1 MPRLHHALDDLQLRR
16 WIAAKEPISRAD
28 GDGLTFTLSEFGTAT
43 WVLRYS
49 RGPRRREVT
58 LGNYPDMPLA
68 EARKRAR
75 ALRVRIDDGEDPAA
89 DKKVEKARSRSA
101 MTVDQLCNDYIE
113 KRFGALSQNTVEMY
127 TGLIDGVIRP
137 KLGSLSVEAI
147 TPADVV
153 YMIETCGR
161 PWSVCGTLM
170 VVVRS
175 IFGHAV
181 SRRQI
186 NFNPATGIDL
196 KSVLGDRPPKRKRVM
211 LDKGELHVLL
221 RDIDKLIGRTDG
233 LMFRILLATC
243 VRSIELITAEKAL
256 IDLDRGSWRVRA
268 EATKT
273 KQAFLV
279 PLAPLVV
286 DWFRELIA
294 LSGDSPWLFPART
307 KNSTKGH
314 VHRKVLR
321 DAITKAFDERGLDIR
336 RFTPH
341 DTRSTAKGHLRN
353 LGFSSEISEIA
364 LNHKIKGIEGVYDV
378 REEIPERRVAME
390 AWARFIAECSDGH
403 APGNGTSTN
412 VVQFKPRR
420 VA

>member
-16 WIAAKEPISRAD
+16 WIAAKEPLSRAD

-58 LGNYPDMPLA
+58 LGNYPDMGLA
-68 EARKRAR
+68 EARKKAR
-75 ALRVRIDDGEDPAA
+75 ALRVQVDEGKDPAA
-89 DKKVEKARSRSA
+89 DKKVEKARARKS
-101 MTVDQLCNDYIE
+101 MTVDQLCDDYIE
-113 KRFGALSQNTVEMY
+113 KRFGALSANTVEMY
-127 TGLIDGVIRP
+127 TGLIDGIIRP
-137 KLGSLSVEAI
+137 KLGSLNVETV

-153 YMIETCGR
+153 FMVEACRR
-161 PWSVCGTLM
+161 PWSVCDMLM

-175 IFGHAV
+175 VFGHAV

-211 LDKGELHVLL
+211 LSAEELHILL
-221 RDIDKLIGRTDG
+221 RDIDQLVGRVDG

-243 VRSIELITAEKAL
+243 VRSIELITAEKEL

-273 KQAFLV
+273 REEFLV

-294 LSGDSPWLFPART
+294 LSGDSKWLCPARS
-307 KNSTKGH
+307 KNNTKGH
-314 VHRKVLR
+314 VNRKILR
-321 DAITKAFDERGLDIR
+321 DAITKAFDERGLDVR

-353 LGFSSEISEIA
+353 LGFSREISEIA
-364 LNHKIKGIEGVYDV
+364 LNHKIKGVEGVYDV
-378 REEIPERRVAME
+378 RDEIPERRAAME

-403 APGNGTSTN
+403 APESGKATN
-412 VVQFKPRR
+412 VVQFRR
-420 VA
+420 RAA